1 MYFETKCIDIDK
13 VFIIAITMFADTADI
28 GATWTD
34 SLYTPLD
41 EGAYLLKTFLYFLC
55 KIFYLPEFM
64 SLYIKDPFYV
74 ACDLIVLNRI
84 LMDRFWSII
93 MVHYFLINLN
103 TDNRPRVTEE
113 AAVIIASTP

>member
-1 MYFETKCIDIDK
+1 MLT
-13 VFIIAITMFADTADI
+13 DTADI
-28 GATWTD
+28 GADWTD
-34 SLYTPLD
+34 SLCALLD
-41 EGAYLLKTFLYFLC
+41 EGVYLLNAFLYFLC
-55 KIFYLPEFM
+55 KIFYLLEFM
-64 SLYIKDPFYV
+64 SLYIKDSFYV

-84 LMDRFWSII
+84 LMDWFWSII